1 MEANKM
7 KMTYEAPKLE
17 LIQLMP
23 NDVIANSGDLI
34 LPSDEFE

>member
-1 MEANKM
+1 M

-23 NDVIANSGDLI
+23 NDVITNSGDLI
-34 LPSDEFE
+34 LPSDEFEQN